1 MAAEKQF
8 DVIISG
14 GGPVGIGLA
23 IELGQRG
30 INVAVVERHET
41 PQPIPKGQN
50 LTQRTMEHFHFWKCE
65 DQLRKR
71 RHMPAGVANGGIVS
85 YGNLL
90 SPHRYEWLP
99 REKVQP
105 YYYSSVERLPQ
116 YETEAALRE
125 RAAQISNI
133 TLFYG
138 WAASALE
145 ETEKDVSLTIT
156 KRNTN
161 NDSSPVTQ
169 QIIGK
174 YLVGA
179 DGSNSLVRKLAGITE
194 TRQDHEKK
202 MVLLVFKSTELHD
215 LLSKFPAK
223 SFYNALHPDM
233 KGYWQ
238 FLGRVDLGSSWFFH
252 APVPMDTTAEN
263 YDFAAFLHRTV
274 GAEFELELEY
284 VGFWD
289 LRFAVANTYKK
300 GRIFVAGDAAH
311 SHPPYGGYGINTGL
325 EDARNLGW
333 KLASVLKGT
342 SKPELLETYDEERRP
357 IFETLRD
364 DFIENFI
371 IEDREFLET
380 YNPETDL
387 KAFEAKWHSRTNNS
401 SEVTAYEPNYNGSS
415 IVCGDHNASPS
426 ASGAHIFNAQAGHHL
441 APRVLANGTNIFEQ
455 MGSDF
460 AFVDFSSDGYC
471 AKMANGLATNTNLL
485 MKVIHCADPEA
496 ASFYETTCMLIRPD
510 HYVAW
515 VGADIACA
523 DSAME
528 IISIAQCLN

>member
-1 MAAEKQF
+1 MAAVKRF

-14 GGPVGIGLA
+14 GGPVGMGLA

-30 INVAVVERHET
+30 VSVAVVERYET

-50 LTQRTMEHFHFWKCE
+50 LTQRTMEHIHFWKCE

-105 YYYSSVERLPQ
+105 YYYSAVERLPQ

-138 WAASALE
+138 WAASALD

-156 KRNTN
+156 KRKKK
-161 NDSSPVTQ
+161 NDNSPVTQ

-202 MVLLVFKSTELHD
+202 MVLLVFKSTELHE
-215 LLSKFPAK
+215 LLSRFPAK

-252 APVPMDTTAEN
+252 APVPMDTTADN
-263 YDFAAFLHRTV
+263 YDFAAFLHHTV
-274 GAEFELELEY
+274 GAEFELELNY

-333 KLASVLKGT
+333 KLASVLKGI
-342 SKPELLETYDEERRP
+342 SKPELLQTYDEERRP

-380 YNPETDL
+380 YSPETDL
-387 KAFEAKWHSRTNNS
+387 GAFEAKWHSRTNDS

-426 ASGAHIFNAQAGHHL
+426 ASGAHVFKAQAGHHL
-441 APRVLANGTNIFEQ
+441 APKILANGTNIFEEL
-455 MGSDF
+455 GADF
-460 AFVDFSSDGYC
+460 TFLDFSQDGISAQEMNAIVAGNNFPICIIHRQDSAAEKFYGAPC
-471 AKMANGLATNTNLL
+471 LL
-485 MKVIHCADPEA
+485 V
-496 ASFYETTCMLIRPD
+496 RPD

-515 VGADIACA
+515 AGTETTD
-523 DSAME
+523 MRKL
-528 IISIAQCLN
+528 ISTALCF